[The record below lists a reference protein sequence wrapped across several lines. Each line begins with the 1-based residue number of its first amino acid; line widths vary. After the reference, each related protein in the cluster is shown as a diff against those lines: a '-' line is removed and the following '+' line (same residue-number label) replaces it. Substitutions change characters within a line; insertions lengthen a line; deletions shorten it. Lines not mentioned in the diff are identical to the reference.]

1 MPDLSFLTV
10 LIVIAI
16 AGVGLMAGLFFV
28 FSVSVMDALAKM
40 RPQEGMKAMQLINRT
55 TLNPVFLSA
64 FFGTAIACLGII
76 VLSAIQQQTGH
87 AWAIGGAVTYLLGG
101 FLVTASCNVP
111 LNNAL
116 DRLAFDAEESHESWS
131 RYLTNWTRWNHLRT
145 VASIAAVV
153 LLTTSLL

>member
-1 MPDLSFLTV
+1 MLDVSV
-10 LIVIAI
+10 VIVIAI

-28 FSVSVMDALAKM
+28 FSVSVMDALAQM

-55 TLNPVFLSA
+55 ILNPVFLGA

-76 VLSAIQQQTGH
+76 MYSAIQRQTGY
-87 AWAIGGAVTYLLGG
+87 AWAIGGAVAYLLGG

-116 DRLAFDAEESHESWS
+116 DRLACDAED
-131 RYLTNWTRWNHLRT
+131 RDGCR
-145 VASIAAVV
+145 
-153 LLTTSLL
+153 